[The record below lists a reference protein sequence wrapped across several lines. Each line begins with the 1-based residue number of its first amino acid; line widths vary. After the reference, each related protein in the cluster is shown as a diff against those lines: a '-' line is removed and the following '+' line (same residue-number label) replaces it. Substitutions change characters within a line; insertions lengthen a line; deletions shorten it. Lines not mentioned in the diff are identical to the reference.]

1 MNRVPVTSSALSSV
15 GYELNTLTLEIE
27 LSNGRVYQYF
37 GVPETVFQDLMNSS
51 SKGQHYNQHI
61 RNVYQYAQL

>member
-1 MNRVPVTSSALSSV
+1 MNRVSVTSSALSSV

-37 GVPETVFQDLMNSS
+37 GVAETVFQELVNSS
-51 SKGQHYNQHI
+51 SKGQYYNQHI
-61 RNVYQYAQL
+61 R